1 MRTESHEH
9 CLNKADLLHVLTA
22 YQWDLIC
29 DQNTQ
34 FAMNTF
40 LRKQIHTLSVQL

>member
-1 MRTESHEH
+1 MHSESQEY

-29 DQNTQ
+29 GPNTQ

-40 LRKQIHTLSVQL
+40 LRKQIYTLSVQH